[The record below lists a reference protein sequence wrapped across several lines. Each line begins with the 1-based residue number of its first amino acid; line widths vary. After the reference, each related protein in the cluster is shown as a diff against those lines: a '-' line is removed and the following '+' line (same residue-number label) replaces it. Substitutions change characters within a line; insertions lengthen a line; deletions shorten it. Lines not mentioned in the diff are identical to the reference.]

1 MSEALTANQVPRGA
15 IIAAGIFIA
24 LSMTAATVARV
35 SGIGTTQPAH
45 AATVAL
51 RSVHFSDRSDGA
63 VVVTDAA
70 TSKDVAVLNPGT
82 NGFIRAVMRGLARSR
97 RLAGIGDAPPF
108 QIVQRVDGTINLV
121 DPSTGR
127 DIALEAFGHTQVE
140 AFAMLLNQKE

>member
-1 MSEALTANQVPRGA
+1 MSEVLSVNQVPRGA
-15 IIAAGIFIA
+15 LIAAGVMIA
-24 LSMTAATVARV
+24 LALTAATVARV

-45 AATVAL
+45 AATVVM
-51 RSVHFSDRSDGA
+51 RSVHFFDRSDGA

-70 TSKDVAVLNPGT
+70 TSKEVAVLNPGT

-97 RLAGIGDAPPF
+97 RLASIGDEPPF
-108 QIVQRVDGTINLV
+108 QIVQRVDGTVNLV

-140 AFAMLLNQKE
+140 AFAMLLNAKE